1 MVMSYG
7 VKTRACLSIVSLN
20 VRVPNRCS
28 DISCFN
34 ADHRFWWDDNN
45 TDFSMPD
52 ETWLFKSNIFLK
64 SNRPQRFN
72 WLYDSSPFSKTVI
85 SLFSLTCYQLIDFQ
99 SSLPNRF
106 IQHFNPYLL
115 NRCHSQN
122 QTDFSKAI
130 F

>member
-52 ETWLFKSNIFLK
+52 ETWLFKSNIFKNPTGLK
-64 SNRPQRFN
+64 DLTGYMIVRH
-72 WLYDSSPFSKTVI
+72 
-85 SLFSLTCYQLIDFQ
+85 SLRRSFPCF
-99 SSLPNRF
+99 R
-106 IQHFNPYLL
+106 
-115 NRCHSQN
+115 
-122 QTDFSKAI
+122 
-130 F
+130 